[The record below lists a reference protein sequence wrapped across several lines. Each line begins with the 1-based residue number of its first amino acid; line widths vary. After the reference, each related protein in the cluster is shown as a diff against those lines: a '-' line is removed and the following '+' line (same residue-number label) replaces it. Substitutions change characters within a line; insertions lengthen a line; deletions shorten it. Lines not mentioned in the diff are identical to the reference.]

1 MNVNAEQNNLY
12 SEIFNVI
19 PSAVV
24 IIDDRGM
31 VSHINP
37 AAEVLFGKNIAGQTW
52 LGVIKEYFRI
62 RADDGHEISLS
73 NGKKVQVST
82 SPLAAN
88 NGQLVQI
95 TDLTETRA
103 LQDQMRQMEKLSNL
117 GRMSATL
124 AHQIRTPLS
133 AAILYASSLGNKNLK
148 QEDHYQFQQKLLSRL
163 HDLENQISDILL
175 FARSGENIVESVE
188 LHDVMEHV
196 RNDTERLVDESG
208 AELTIKADE
217 PPVTMIGN
225 SSALKGAVDNL
236 LVNALQANATHVMIQ
251 VEKNEENVFIKITD
265 NGDGIKQKDLKNLF
279 DPFFTTKSSGT
290 GLGLAVVK
298 AVVSS
303 HQGSVKVSSEEG
315 MGSSFTMRF
324 PLYEVRSR

>member
-163 HDLENQISDILL
+163 HDLENQISDIL
-175 FARSGENIVESVE
+175 R
-188 LHDVMEHV
+188 HW
-196 RNDTERLVDESG
+196 
-208 AELTIKADE
+208 
-217 PPVTMIGN
+217 P
-225 SSALKGAVDNL
+225 
-236 LVNALQANATHVMIQ
+236 
-251 VEKNEENVFIKITD
+251 
-265 NGDGIKQKDLKNLF
+265 
-279 DPFFTTKSSGT
+279 
-290 GLGLAVVK
+290 
-298 AVVSS
+298 
-303 HQGSVKVSSEEG
+303 
-315 MGSSFTMRF
+315 
-324 PLYEVRSR
+324 Y